1 MFLIYRLL
9 NLTGSAALPLPALH
23 TAEEK
28 AAGKQKLLV
37 FSLLVLYLQLVYR
50 IVGLP
55 GAAFVHW
62 SPKMNWIPFR
72 DLGERRYLFQTSMNV
87 VMFIPLGIFLPLLWP
102 RYRRV
107 SRIACTGAMVSLMI
121 ELLQMFSCRVTDV
134 DDLIMNTLGTLV
146 GFLLAKLI
154 FRHRTA
160 LFRGK
165 KDWLALV
172 IINGIVLLVIVFV
185 RYPLMEAMLNLLKL

>member
-37 FSLLVLYLQLVYR
+37 FSLLVLYMQLVYR

-134 DDLIMNTLGTLV
+134 DDLIMNTLGAVT
-146 GFLLAKLI
+146 GFLLVRRWAGPTMPGNTRNDAAEFWCTNL
-154 FRHRTA
+154 
-160 LFRGK
+160 LM
-165 KDWLALV
+165 V
-172 IINGIVLLVIVFV
+172 IISISLHPLTGGMPSVFF
-185 RYPLMEAMLNLLKL
+185 